1 MPQEASVRAD
11 RRRPPAPRTLWQ
23 ACAVGIVVGAAA
35 AVLAMP
41 AVDRVRALLN
51 VGLTRTAPAVAASSS
66 ASGPYYVVVEKHY
79 LDLGTSDDA
88 VNWFFGTVRND
99 GNARGTCNVIA
110 YFFDED
116 DRSIEASVVPIKPL
130 DPGQLA
136 TFHVHPTVQNAESA
150 GVKFT
155 GDCGHGI
162 MWHYKP

>member
-110 YFFDED
+110 YFF
-116 DRSIEASVVPIKPL
+116 
-130 DPGQLA
+130 
-136 TFHVHPTVQNAESA
+136 
-150 GVKFT
+150 
-155 GDCGHGI
+155 
-162 MWHYKP
+162 